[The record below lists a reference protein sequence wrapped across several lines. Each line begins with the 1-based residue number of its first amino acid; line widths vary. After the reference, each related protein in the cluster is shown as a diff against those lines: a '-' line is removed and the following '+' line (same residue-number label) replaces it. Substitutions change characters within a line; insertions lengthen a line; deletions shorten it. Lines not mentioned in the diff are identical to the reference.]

1 MEELILVPI
10 MWEISSLFSLGGL
23 LSAAPCS
30 GEAGGRLEEF
40 AINDAV
46 LWLWLR

>member
-10 MWEISSLFSLGGL
+10 TWEISLFSPGGS
-23 LSAAPCS
+23 LSAAPCT
-30 GEAGGRLEEF
+30 GKAGGVRLEEF

-46 LWLWLR
+46 L